1 MTDEILVKRAG
12 ATSLVAARGFLL
24 LALAGAGY
32 LATLSLTGGGIGGC
46 GPGSGCHHVLGT
58 RWAYWLGVPV
68 SLPAFGLYCAMLAAT
83 FAVANPRLR
92 QREPLW
98 WQFIAGASL
107 AVVGA
112 GLWFVLLQYA
122 VIGSWCKFCLATHA
136 SAATAA
142 VLLLLAL
149 SKRRSADAGRMPA
162 PLSWRGLRF
171 SAVGAVLVLG
181 TLVIG
186 QMAVSKRLYALNRI
200 DAARGLS
207 RELKLHGGKFRL
219 DPDEVPRLGSASATN
234 FIVSLFDY
242 TCIHCRALHPLLVGA
257 EHQYAG
263 QLAILSLP
271 MPLDAACNPL
281 IPITRPANANA
292 CEYAKLSLAVWR
304 AKREAFREFD
314 DWLFGLN
321 AAPSLD
327 QVRAKAEALAG
338 KAALAGA
345 LRDEWVQRQLRLD
358 ISLYQANAIATSDA
372 RLPQLI
378 IGDAIAHGSIASA
391 EELAQLIV
399 QHTPLGRAKTE
410 SRSQKAEIQQRVE
423 AQGH

>member
-1 MTDEILVKRAG
+1 M
-12 ATSLVAARGFLL
+12 

-68 SLPAFGLYCAMLAAT
+68 SLPAFGLYLALLAAT
-83 FAVANPRLR
+83 LAVTSPRLR
-92 QREPLW
+92 QRERFL

-107 AVVGA
+107 AAVGA

-122 VIGSWCKFCLATHA
+122 VIGSWCKFCLATHG
-136 SAATAA
+136 SAAAA
-142 VLLLLAL
+142 AGLLLFAL
-149 SKRRSADAGRMPA
+149 SKRRSSAGPGDAVGTGDAGRMPA
-162 PLSWRGLRF
+162 PLSSRDLGL

-181 TLVIG
+181 TLVVG
-186 QMAVSKRLYALNRI
+186 QIAVSKRLYALNRI
-200 DAARGLS
+200 DAARGPS

-219 DPDEVPRLGSASATN
+219 NPDEVPRLGSASATN

-242 TCIHCRALHPLLVGA
+242 TCIHCRALHPLLVAA

-281 IPITRPANANA
+281 IPFTRPANANA
-292 CEYAKLSLAVWR
+292 CEFAKLSLAVWR

-314 DWLFGLN
+314 DWLFSLN
-321 AAPSLD
+321 ATPSLD
-327 QVRAKAEALAG
+327 QVRAKAETLAG
-338 KAALAGA
+338 KDALARA
-345 LRDEWVQRQLRLD
+345 LRDEWVQHQLWVD
-358 ISLYQANAIATSDA
+358 VTLYQANAIATSDS

-399 QHTPLGRAKTE
+399 QHTPLGKGKTE
-410 SRSQKAEIQQRVE
+410 IRNPKSDIRQRVA